1 MNEQVSDGVLSSH
14 VKAHTEKLLWGE
26 YRQEREAETDG
37 ELLFINMKTNQN
49 VFRNECKLDHSGNE
63 Y

>member
-26 YRQEREAETDG
+26 HRQEREAETDG
-37 ELLFINMKTNQN
+37 ELRFINMKRYVSICSEMN
-49 VFRNECKLDHSGNE
+49 VN
-63 Y
+63 